1 MTDHVARLYALAVA
15 ILVFLLAWAAVA
27 ARPWATSSQARPDPR
42 VQALIVKQE
51 RVRREALAVRRV
63 LASRS
68 RQAAAPASTA
78 PAPAQ
83 PSVRIVTLPPLTVT
97 RTS

>member
-15 ILVFLLAWAAVA
+15 ILVFLVAWAAVA
-27 ARPWATSSQARPDPR
+27 ARPWATSSQATADPR

-51 RVRREALAVRRV
+51 RVRREALTVRRA
-63 LASRS
+63 LANR
-68 RQAAAPASTA
+68 RAAAPASTA
-78 PAPAQ
+78 PALAQ